1 MQHSFW
7 VEYDNVLIR
16 QIREADTEQI
26 RLWRNSANISKY
38 LRPIGEITQ
47 EMQLEWYHQY
57 LLDENNL
64 TFAIEET
71 GRLHRMVGT
80 VSLYDFRGSESNCGK
95 TVIGDP
101 EAAGNNLGFR
111 GEVLALHIGF
121 QKLGIQYYITEVD
134 QENIKSQKMTAML
147 GFKKVGYRPL
157 NYRNGYED
165 QFKMTYKEFY
175 EAHPYLKELEVMGG

>member
-16 QIREADTEQI
+16 QIREADIEQM

-64 TFAIEET
+64 TFAIE
-71 GRLHRMVGT
+71 
-80 VSLYDFRGSESNCGK
+80 
-95 TVIGDP
+95 
-101 EAAGNNLGFR
+101 
-111 GEVLALHIGF
+111 
-121 QKLGIQYYITEVD
+121 
-134 QENIKSQKMTAML
+134 
-147 GFKKVGYRPL
+147 
-157 NYRNGYED
+157 
-165 QFKMTYKEFY
+165 
-175 EAHPYLKELEVMGG
+175 